1 VCAYTSKETI
11 VLNRFFGSI
20 IQKCVSNTNFMPAI
34 NKHDCQLIHAKVQAA
49 LTVRLCQMSVR
60 MCSKNIDC
68 TDLSASDRFFGLI
81 IQKCVSNTNFMPAI
95 DKHDCQ
101 LIHAPRQKSSYL
113 EGLYCSPLRLLVS
126 QTITAHAP
134 SSQVS

>member
-1 VCAYTSKETI
+1 MI
-11 VLNRFFGSI
+11 VSSFTPLVRSRRIWRACIVPLSGS
-20 IQKCVSNTNFMPAI
+20 CLSHNWV
-34 NKHDCQLIHAKVQAA
+34 
-49 LTVRLCQMSVR
+49 
-60 MCSKNIDC
+60 SKNIDC